1 MTMSEETEILSE
13 ADEFAA
19 LLPWYV
25 TGKISAAD
33 RAKVEAY
40 LAAHPQARAQ
50 LAVAREEADVIFT
63 ADSSIEVP
71 HAALDK
77 LMASVAS
84 SPSARLHSAGSSIME
99 RFGSF
104 LASLAPRQLA
114 YSTLAAA
121 LCVALIAGATG
132 MRFGSTPEGYEV
144 ATGPSSGTQQTG
156 TFALVS
162 FQPAVPA
169 ATLSAFMADN
179 KFAIV
184 DGPRAGG
191 MYRLRISDTVL
202 SKDESEAALAKLKA
216 RSDLFSFASAAP
228 AK

>member
-1 MTMSEETEILSE
+1 MTMSEETEILSQ

-25 TGKISAAD
+25 TGKITDAD

-40 LAAHPQARAQ
+40 LAAHPQAREQ

-63 ADSSIEVP
+63 ADAGIEVP
-71 HAALDK
+71 HTALDK
-77 LMASVAS
+77 LMASVAA
-84 SPSARLHSAGSSIME
+84 SPSARLHSAGGSLLE

-104 LASLAPRQLA
+104 LAGLAPRQLA

-121 LCVALIAGATG
+121 LGLVLLAGAVG
-132 MRFGSTPEGYEV
+132 MRLGSTQPGYEV
-144 ATGPSSGTQQTG
+144 ATDPSRGTQAG

-162 FQPAVPA
+162 FQPAAPA
-169 ATLSAFMADN
+169 ATVSAFLADN
-179 KFAIV
+179 TYAIV

-191 MYRLRISDTVL
+191 IYRIRISETVL
-202 SKDESEAALAKLKA
+202 STDEAEAALAKIKA
-216 RSDLFSFASAAP
+216 RSDLISFASAAP
-228 AK
+228 AN